1 MLQGVK
7 VLSFTHYLQG
17 PSAAQ
22 ILADLGADVVKVES
36 TKGAYERSWSGCNTY
51 KNGVSVF
58 FLLGNRNQRAI
69 AVDLKSG
76 EGKQIIYRLV
86 KEYDVIL
93 ENFRPGVMEKLDL
106 GYETLKKINPRLIYC
121 SCSGYGSS
129 GPKVKKPGQDL
140 LIQSMSGIAALTGNG
155 ENPPTP
161 IGTAAVDQH
170 GAVLAALGIVSA
182 VYDREKTGNGHRIEA
197 SLLGAALDLQLE
209 SLAYY
214 MNGGQFTA
222 RPTTGLATRLHQS
235 PYGVYRTADG
245 YVTLS
250 LVPVE
255 QMRELFTPGCLDG
268 YSKDDQMNKRLEVDA
283 IVCEEMKK
291 KTTAQ
296 WCALFE
302 EKNIWYAPVNEYEQV
317 LQDEQVQYNH
327 AILTMEH
334 PVAGTVKVVG
344 HANKYDGKN
353 VEIRKFP
360 PELGEHTAEVLREA
374 GYTPGDIRALAQ
386 KNVVLVKKGEMA
398 DGISQ

>member
-1 MLQGVK
+1 MLEGIK

-36 TKGAYERSWSGCNTY
+36 IKGAYERGWSGCNTY

-69 AVDLKSG
+69 SVNLKSQ
-76 EGKQIIYRLV
+76 EGKQVIRRLV
-86 KEYDVIL
+86 SRYDVVI
-93 ENFRPGVMEKLDL
+93 ENFRPGVMDKLGL
-106 GYETLKKINPRLIYC
+106 GYEELKKLNPRLIYC

-140 LIQSMSGIAALTGNG
+140 LIQSMSGLAALTGNG
-155 ENPPTP
+155 DKPPAP
-161 IGTAAVDQH
+161 VGTAAVDQH

-182 VYDREKTGNGHRIEA
+182 IYDREKTGKGHRIEA

-214 MNGGQFTA
+214 MNGGQFTT

-245 YVTLS
+245 YITLS

-255 QMRELFTPGCLDG
+255 QLRELFTPGCLDG
-268 YSKDDQMNKRLEVDA
+268 YTREDQMDKRLEVDA
-283 IVCEEMKK
+283 IVCREMQK
-291 KTTAQ
+291 KTTGEWQ
-296 WCALFE
+296 TLFE
-302 EKNIWYAPVNEYEQV
+302 EKAIWYAPVNEYEQV
-317 LQDEQVQYNH
+317 LEDEQVQYNQ
-327 AILTMEH
+327 AILTMQH
-334 PVAGTVKVVG
+334 PVAGPVKVMG
-344 HANKYDGKN
+344 HPNKYDGQGIG
-353 VEIRKFP
+353 IRRLP
-360 PELGEHTAEVLREA
+360 PELGEHTEEILREA
-374 GYTPGDIRALAQ
+374 GYTPEEIGSMEREQAVFASRP
-386 KNVVLVKKGEMA
+386 V
-398 DGISQ
+398 

>member
-1 MLQGVK
+1 MTG
-7 VLSFTHYLQG
+7 
-17 PSAAQ
+17 
-22 ILADLGADVVKVES
+22 
-36 TKGAYERSWSGCNTY
+36 R
-51 KNGVSVF
+51 
-58 FLLGNRNQRAI
+58 
-69 AVDLKSG
+69 
-76 EGKQIIYRLV
+76 
-86 KEYDVIL
+86 
-93 ENFRPGVMEKLDL
+93 
-106 GYETLKKINPRLIYC
+106 
-121 SCSGYGSS
+121 
-129 GPKVKKPGQDL
+129 KPG
-140 LIQSMSGIAALTGNG
+140 T
-155 ENPPTP
+155 
-161 IGTAAVDQH
+161 GTALRQACWGQ
-170 GAVLAALGIVSA
+170 LWIF
-182 VYDREKTGNGHRIEA
+182 R
-197 SLLGAALDLQLE
+197 LQLE

>member
-93 ENFRPGVMEKLDL
+93 ENFRPGVMEKLGL

-161 IGTAAVDQH
+161 IGGRPAWRGTGCAWH
-170 GAVLAALGIVSA
+170 
-182 VYDREKTGNGHRIEA
+182 RER
-197 SLLGAALDLQLE
+197 
-209 SLAYY
+209 
-214 MNGGQFTA
+214 
-222 RPTTGLATRLHQS
+222 
-235 PYGVYRTADG
+235 GV
-245 YVTLS
+245 
-250 LVPVE
+250 
-255 QMRELFTPGCLDG
+255 
-268 YSKDDQMNKRLEVDA
+268 
-283 IVCEEMKK
+283 
-291 KTTAQ
+291 
-296 WCALFE
+296 
-302 EKNIWYAPVNEYEQV
+302 
-317 LQDEQVQYNH
+317 
-327 AILTMEH
+327 
-334 PVAGTVKVVG
+334 
-344 HANKYDGKN
+344 
-353 VEIRKFP
+353 
-360 PELGEHTAEVLREA
+360 
-374 GYTPGDIRALAQ
+374 
-386 KNVVLVKKGEMA
+386 
-398 DGISQ
+398 